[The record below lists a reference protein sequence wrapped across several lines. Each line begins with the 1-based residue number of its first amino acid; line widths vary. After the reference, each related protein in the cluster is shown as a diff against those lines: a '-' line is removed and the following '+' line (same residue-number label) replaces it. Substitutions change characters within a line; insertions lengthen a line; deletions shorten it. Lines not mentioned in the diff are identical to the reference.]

1 MFKAYGVG
9 FQERDFELVR
19 KITKVITEEYV
30 VIKDL
35 RYYDINLE
43 DTKDSIVFLF
53 GSKASRLAKDIST
66 RESIFLPEIKS
77 LYQKEENESSRQSAF
92 KKLMLLKD
100 IIENKNTVD
109 TISETNLIDPVPNT
123 DLKDLKIL
131 EQTLVQKNINKWI
144 STTKNGKTIQI
155 SIQPEPSETDINITF
170 AELYALRYAMDILNI
185 NEWMIVYSNKD
196 IETKD

>member
-109 TISETNLIDPVPNT
+109 TVSETNLIDPVPDT

>member
-1 MFKAYGVG
+1 
-9 FQERDFELVR
+9 
-19 KITKVITEEYV
+19 
-30 VIKDL
+30 
-35 RYYDINLE
+35 
-43 DTKDSIVFLF
+43 
-53 GSKASRLAKDIST
+53 
-66 RESIFLPEIKS
+66 
-77 LYQKEENESSRQSAF
+77 
-92 KKLMLLKD
+92 MLLKD

-109 TISETNLIDPVPNT
+109 TISETNLIDPVPDT

>member
-77 LYQKEENESSRQSAF
+77 LYQKKENESSRQSAF

-109 TISETNLIDPVPNT
+109 TISETNLIDPVPDT